1 MHVHVARCD
10 IVLHTIHVY
19 ILKDNEKLCD
29 ASTATCMQVC
39 VCVWGGEGYCHKR
52 SLFDWLQHCVSIRI
66 SAYKYRLC

>member
-29 ASTATCMQVC
+29 ASIATCMQVC
-39 VCVWGGEGYCHKR
+39 VCVWGGGRGIVIKGHYLIGYNTVC
-52 SLFDWLQHCVSIRI
+52 L
-66 SAYKYRLC
+66 